1 MELTKIN
8 AAILSK
14 FGQSGAAFSFAL
26 MEIAESHPEVVVL
39 SADTSTPAGLDK
51 FKKTYPDRFYNV
63 GIAEQNLIGVAAGLA
78 SEGWLPIVQAQAC
91 FISMRSFEQ
100 LRQYCGYMG
109 YPLIIAGYAAGVAL
123 EFMGNTHYAIEDM
136 GLLRSIPGMTVLSP
150 SDAGMAAK
158 ALKAAVEMRRPVY
171 IRFTDKPGCPTVY
184 ASEFDYRIGKNI
196 VLKEG
201 NDVQILA
208 IGSMV
213 SRAKKAAEALAAHG
227 LSVGVADIHTLKPF
241 DGSVISDSVRMV
253 VTVEEHNIVNGL
265 GAVVAEYLYQTDR
278 RTPMVKIGIHDKFS
292 EVGDYEYVLA
302 QHGLNAE
309 GIADSI
315 LKELNKNQI

>member
-51 FKKTYPDRFYNV
+51 FKKTYSDRFYNV

-278 RTPMVKIGIHDKFS
+278 RTPMVKIGIRDKFS

-309 GIADSI
+309 EIADSI